1 MIKERELVKELNKI
15 GIMLAAERDIDKLIK
30 LILKES
36 IKITNCDGGS
46 IYVKE
51 FNVEKN
57 ISVIRFKEAINL
69 SRNIEFEE
77 FTLELNKKSIAGY
90 SALTGEVLILND
102 IDNINKELDLQ
113 YNDSFDKMINY
124 KTQNMLVV
132 PMVNYTNE
140 VVGVMQ
146 LINKKKK
153 GIEKLMEPELI
164 PTMVEDYEEDEIE
177 IIKSL
182 TAQAGIL
189 LERTKLYEEI
199 QELLSSFIQA
209 MVTTIESRDITTSG
223 HSRRLAG
230 YALGFAE
237 AINRVEYGE
246 YKNVFFTKE
255 EIKELYYAALLHDI
269 GKIGVKED
277 VLQKRT
283 KISEE
288 TLELIEFK
296 FLYFKDKIISK
307 ENKTTDEKLFIDKF
321 DTYLQMVK
329 TVNQKPFLTDE
340 EEKLLEELNNFRF
353 LIDKREYNLFK
364 DYEFK
369 NLKIKKGNL
378 TDNEREEINSH
389 VSYSLNILNDIK
401 WIKDLKKVPI
411 IASSHHEKIDGTG
424 YPKGLKGEEISVQ
437 ARILGILDIFEA
449 LTARDRPYKPAMS
462 VEKAITIL
470 EKEVED
476 NHLNKNLFDIFMRE
490 KIYKLY
496 KEELNKIFNL

>member
-1 MIKERELVKELNKI
+1 MKNEKNLIKELNKI
-15 GIMLAAERDIDKLIK
+15 GIMLAAERDISKLLKI
-30 LILKES
+30 ILEES

-51 FNVEKN
+51 FDSEKN
-57 ISVIRFKEAINL
+57 IPIIRFKEAVNL
-69 SRNIEFEE
+69 SRKIEFKE
-77 FTLELNKKSIAGY
+77 FTLELNKNSIAGY
-90 SALTGEVLILND
+90 SAMTGEVLILND
-102 IDNINKELDLQ
+102 VNNISQNLELH
-113 YNDSFDKMINY
+113 YNNSFDNMINY
-124 KTQNMLVV
+124 KTINMLVV
-132 PMVNYTNE
+132 PMVNYNNE

-146 LINKKKK
+146 LINKKKSN
-153 GIEKLMEPELI
+153 IDKLSEVERI
-164 PTMVEDYEEDEIE
+164 SEMVEDYEQDEIDV
-177 IIKSL
+177 IKSL

-209 MVTTIESRDITTSG
+209 MVTTIDSRDITTSG

-237 AINRVEYGE
+237 AINRVDYGE

-269 GKIGVKED
+269 GKVGVKED

-288 TLELIEFK
+288 TLELLEFK
-296 FLYFKDKIISK
+296 FLYFKDKIVNK
-307 ENKTTDEKLFIDKF
+307 DNKTDNEKLFLDKF
-321 DTYLQMVK
+321 DIYLQMVK
-329 TVNQKPFLTDE
+329 TVNQKPFLTKE
-340 EEKLLEELNNFRF
+340 EEDLLRELNNFRF
-353 LIDKREYNLFK
+353 SVDGKEYNLFK
-364 DYEFK
+364 DYEFE

-378 TDNEREEINSH
+378 TENEREEINSH
-389 VSYSLNILNDIK
+389 VVYSFNILNDIR

-411 IASSHHEKIDGTG
+411 IAGSHHERIDGTG
-424 YPKGLKGEEISVQ
+424 YPRGLKGEEISVQ

-476 NHLNKNLFDIFMRE
+476 NHLDKNLFDIFMKE
-490 KIYKLY
+490 KIYELY